1 MKANNANVKKSVNN
15 AKARNAA
22 SGEQVV
28 EVLYQR
34 MGDRWFA
41 FSLIGEEVFVGS
53 LTTDEIH
60 AAESGVTRAQK
71 VYKVSGNS

>member
-1 MKANNANVKKSVNN
+1 MKATNANKKSIN
-15 AKARNAA
+15 AGNRNAA
-22 SGEQVV
+22 SGEQLV

-41 FSLIGEEVFVGS
+41 FSLIGDEVFVGS
-53 LTTDEIH
+53 LTPEEIL
-60 AAESGVTRAQK
+60 AAENGVTRAQK